1 MNDLPVATILL
12 MALSTY
18 FTRTLGYLLLRNRQ
32 LSPRMQAIMDAAPGC
47 VLITIISPYFV
58 TDRPAD
64 LLALAISL
72 FAASRWGLLP
82 VVLISVVSTAV
93 LRFML

>member
-1 MNDLPVATILL
+1 MNYLPVATILL
-12 MALSTY
+12 IALSTY
-18 FTRTLGYLLLRNRQ
+18 FTRILGYLLLRNRQ

>member
-1 MNDLPVATILL
+1 MNYLPVVTILL

-18 FTRTLGYLLLRNRQ
+18 FTRILGYLLLRNRQ

-47 VLITIISPYFV
+47 ILITIISPYFV

-82 VVLISVVSTAV
+82 VVLIAVMSTAV

>member
-1 MNDLPVATILL
+1 M

-18 FTRTLGYLLLRNRQ
+18 FTRIIGYLLLRNRQ
-32 LSPRMQAIMDAAPGC
+32 LSPRMQAVMDAAPGC

-58 TDRPAD
+58 TDKPAD
-64 LLALAISL
+64 LLALVISL

-93 LRFML
+93 LRFLL

>member
-1 MNDLPVATILL
+1 MNILPIATILL

-18 FTRTLGYLLLRNRQ
+18 FTRILGYLLLRNRQ

-58 TDRPAD
+58 TDKPAD

-82 VVLISVVSTAV
+82 VVIISVVTTAL

>member
-1 MNDLPVATILL
+1 M

-18 FTRTLGYLLLRNRQ
+18 FTRILGYLLLRNRQ

-47 VLITIISPYFV
+47 ILITIISPYFV

-82 VVLISVVSTAV
+82 VVLIAVMSTAV

>member
-1 MNDLPVATILL
+1 MNILPVATVLL

-18 FTRTLGYLLLRNRQ
+18 FTRIIGYLLLRNRQ
-32 LSPRMQAIMDAAPGC
+32 LSPRMQAVMDAAPGC

-58 TDRPAD
+58 TDKPAD
-64 LLALAISL
+64 LLALVISL

-82 VVLISVVSTAV
+82 VVIISVVSTAV
-93 LRFML
+93 LRFIL

>member
-1 MNDLPVATILL
+1 

-18 FTRTLGYLLLRNRQ
+18 FTRIIGYLLLRNRQ

-58 TDRPAD
+58 TDKPTD

-72 FAASRWGLLP
+72 FAASRWSLLP
-82 VVLISVVSTAV
+82 VVVISVVSTAL
-93 LRFML
+93 LRCLL

>member
-1 MNDLPVATILL
+1 MNILPVATILL

-18 FTRTLGYLLLRNRQ
+18 FTRIIGYLLLRNRQ
-32 LSPRMQAIMDAAPGC
+32 LSPRMQAVMDAAPGC

-58 TDRPAD
+58 TDKPAD
-64 LLALAISL
+64 LLALVISL

-93 LRFML
+93 LRFLL

>member
-1 MNDLPVATILL
+1 M

-18 FTRTLGYLLLRNRQ
+18 FTRILGYLLLRNRQ

>member
-1 MNDLPVATILL
+1 MNILPVATILL

-18 FTRTLGYLLLRNRQ
+18 FTRILGYLLLRNRQ
-32 LSPRMQAIMDAAPGC
+32 LSPRMQAVMDAAPGC

-58 TDRPAD
+58 TDKPAD

-82 VVLISVVSTAV
+82 VVVISVVSTAV

>member
-1 MNDLPVATILL
+1 VNYLPVATILL

-18 FTRTLGYLLLRNRQ
+18 FTRILGYLLLRNRQ

>member
-1 MNDLPVATILL
+1 MNVFPVATILL

-18 FTRTLGYLLLRNRQ
+18 FTRILGYLLLRNRQ
-32 LSPRMQAIMDAAPGC
+32 LSPRTQAIMDAALGC

-58 TDRPAD
+58 TDKPAD

-72 FAASRWGLLP
+72 FAASCWGLLP

-93 LRFML
+93 LRCLL

>member
-1 MNDLPVATILL
+1 MNILPVATILL

-18 FTRTLGYLLLRNRQ
+18 FTRIIGYLLLRNRQ
-32 LSPRMQAIMDAAPGC
+32 LSPRMQAVMDTAPGC

-58 TDRPAD
+58 TDKPAD
-64 LLALAISL
+64 LLALVISL

-82 VVLISVVSTAV
+82 VVVISVVSTAV
-93 LRFML
+93 LRFLL

>member
-1 MNDLPVATILL
+1 M

-18 FTRTLGYLLLRNRQ
+18 FTRIIGYLLLRNRQ

-64 LLALAISL
+64 LLALAI
-72 FAASRWGLLP
+72 
-82 VVLISVVSTAV
+82 
-93 LRFML
+93 

>member
-1 MNDLPVATILL
+1 MNYLPVATILL

-18 FTRTLGYLLLRNRQ
+18 FTRILGYLLLRNRQ
-32 LSPRMQAIMDAAPGC
+32 LSPRTQAIMDAAPGC

>member
-1 MNDLPVATILL
+1 MNILPVATILL

-18 FTRTLGYLLLRNRQ
+18 FTRIIGYLLLRNRQ

-58 TDRPAD
+58 TDKPTD

-72 FAASRWGLLP
+72 FAASRWSLLP
-82 VVLISVVSTAV
+82 VVVISVVSTAL
-93 LRFML
+93 LRCLL

>member
-1 MNDLPVATILL
+1 VNILPVATILL

-18 FTRTLGYLLLRNRQ
+18 FTRIIGYLLLRNRQ
-32 LSPRMQAIMDAAPGC
+32 LSPRMQAVMDTAPGC

-58 TDRPAD
+58 TDKPAD
-64 LLALAISL
+64 LLALVISL

-82 VVLISVVSTAV
+82 VVVISVVSTAV
-93 LRFML
+93 LRFLL

>member
-1 MNDLPVATILL
+1 

-18 FTRTLGYLLLRNRQ
+18 FTRILGYLLLRNRQ

-58 TDRPAD
+58 TDKPAD

-82 VVLISVVSTAV
+82 VVIISVVTTAL

>member
-1 MNDLPVATILL
+1 VNLLPVATILL

-18 FTRTLGYLLLRNRQ
+18 FTRILGYLLLRNRQ

-58 TDRPAD
+58 TDKPAD

-93 LRFML
+93 LRFLL

>member
-1 MNDLPVATILL
+1 MNLLPVATILL

-18 FTRTLGYLLLRNRQ
+18 FTRILGYLLLRNRQ

-58 TDRPAD
+58 TDKPAD

-93 LRFML
+93 LRFLL

>member
-1 MNDLPVATILL
+1 MNILPVATILL

-18 FTRTLGYLLLRNRQ
+18 FTRILGYLLLRNRQ
-32 LSPRMQAIMDAAPGC
+32 LSPRMQAVMDAAPGC

-58 TDRPAD
+58 TDKPAE
-64 LLALAISL
+64 LLALVISL

-82 VVLISVVSTAV
+82 VVVISVVSTAV
-93 LRFML
+93 LRFLL

>member
-1 MNDLPVATILL
+1 

>member
-1 MNDLPVATILL
+1 MNYLPVATILL

>member
-1 MNDLPVATILL
+1 MNLLPVATILL

-18 FTRTLGYLLLRNRQ
+18 FTRILGYLLLRNRQ
-32 LSPRMQAIMDAAPGC
+32 LSPRTQAIMDAAPGC

-58 TDRPAD
+58 TDKPAD

>member
-1 MNDLPVATILL
+1 MNILPVATILL

-18 FTRTLGYLLLRNRQ
+18 FTRIIGYLLLRNRQ

-82 VVLISVVSTAV
+82 VVVISVVSTAV

>member
-1 MNDLPVATILL
+1 MNLLPVATILL

-18 FTRTLGYLLLRNRQ
+18 FTRILGYLLLRNRQ
-32 LSPRMQAIMDAAPGC
+32 LSPRTQAIMDAAPGC

-58 TDRPAD
+58 TDKPAD

-93 LRFML
+93 LRFLL

>member
-1 MNDLPVATILL
+1 VNILPVATILL

-18 FTRTLGYLLLRNRQ
+18 FTRIIGYLLLRNRQ

-58 TDRPAD
+58 TDKPTD

-72 FAASRWGLLP
+72 FAASRWSLLP
-82 VVLISVVSTAV
+82 VVVISVVSTAL
-93 LRFML
+93 LRCLL

>member
-1 MNDLPVATILL
+1 VNYLPVATILL

-18 FTRTLGYLLLRNRQ
+18 FTRILGYLLLRNRQ
-32 LSPRMQAIMDAAPGC
+32 LSPRTQAIMDAAPGC

>member
-1 MNDLPVATILL
+1 M

-18 FTRTLGYLLLRNRQ
+18 FTRIIGYLLLRNRQ

-58 TDRPAD
+58 TDKPTD

-72 FAASRWGLLP
+72 FAASRWSLLP
-82 VVLISVVSTAV
+82 VVVISVVSTAL
-93 LRFML
+93 LRCLL

>member
-1 MNDLPVATILL
+1 MNLLPIATILL

-18 FTRTLGYLLLRNRQ
+18 FTRILGYLLLRNRQ

-58 TDRPAD
+58 TDKPAD

-82 VVLISVVSTAV
+82 VVIISVVTTAL

>member
-1 MNDLPVATILL
+1 M

>member
-1 MNDLPVATILL
+1 

-18 FTRTLGYLLLRNRQ
+18 FTRILGYLLLRNRQ

>member
-1 MNDLPVATILL
+1 MNILPVATILL

-18 FTRTLGYLLLRNRQ
+18 FTRIIGYLLLRNRQ

-64 LLALAISL
+64 LLALAI
-72 FAASRWGLLP
+72 
-82 VVLISVVSTAV
+82 
-93 LRFML
+93 

>member
-1 MNDLPVATILL
+1 MNYLPVATILL

-18 FTRTLGYLLLRNRQ
+18 FTRILGYLLLRNRQ

-64 LLALAISL
+64 LLALSISL

>member
-1 MNDLPVATILL
+1 M

-18 FTRTLGYLLLRNRQ
+18 FTRIIGYLLLRNRQ

-82 VVLISVVSTAV
+82 VVVISVVSTAL
-93 LRFML
+93 LRFLL

>member
-1 MNDLPVATILL
+1 MNILPVATILL

-18 FTRTLGYLLLRNRQ
+18 FTRIIGYLLLRNRQ

-82 VVLISVVSTAV
+82 VVVISVVSTAL
-93 LRFML
+93 LRFLL

>member
-1 MNDLPVATILL
+1 MNILPVATILL

-18 FTRTLGYLLLRNRQ
+18 FTRIIGYLLLRNRQ
-32 LSPRMQAIMDAAPGC
+32 LSPRMQAVMDAAPGC

-58 TDRPAD
+58 TDKPAD
-64 LLALAISL
+64 LLALVISL

-82 VVLISVVSTAV
+82 VVVISVVSTAV
-93 LRFML
+93 LRFLL